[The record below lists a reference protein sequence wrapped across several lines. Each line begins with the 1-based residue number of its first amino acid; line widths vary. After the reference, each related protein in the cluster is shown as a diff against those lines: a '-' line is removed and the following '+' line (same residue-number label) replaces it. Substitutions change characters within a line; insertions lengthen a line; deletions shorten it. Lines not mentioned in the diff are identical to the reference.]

1 MFSYSVKVYP
11 IKSPKT
17 KLLGFASL
25 IIEDI
30 IQIDGFKIFQGPN
43 DIFVKAPSHE
53 GKSRDGER
61 EWYDDVKFLNGGKP
75 IGFKDKESDAALCR
89 DEIFRSIA
97 QAFTSKLDSPSASGS
112 SGPSRSDVAQA
123 QSDVNAS
130 QKRRPL
136 W

>member
-17 KLLGFASL
+17 KLIGFASL

-89 DEIFRSIA
+89 DEILEVLLRHSHQSLTLPLH
-97 QAFTSKLDSPSASGS
+97 QAP
-112 SGPSRSDVAQA
+112 QA
-123 QSDVNAS
+123 
-130 QKRRPL
+130 PL
-136 W
+136 GLM